1 MNTALPPSPT
11 SRQRLTL
18 SRKKTHMLLISCPNC
33 GSRDETEFHYG
44 GQAHVPYPENP
55 NDMNDREW
63 AEFLFYRD
71 NTKGTFAE
79 RWLHSTG
86 CRQWFNMLRD
96 TVTYDIQAIYPMGTP
111 RPDLPVKPTPESGT
125 ASTAADSTTTGTAA
139 PSISGTSTTA
149 PKGATK

>member
-1 MNTALPPSPT
+1 
-11 SRQRLTL
+11 
-18 SRKKTHMLLISCPNC
+18 MLLISCPNC

-96 TVTYDIQAIYPMGTP
+96 TVTYDIQAVYPMGTP
-111 RPDLPVKPTPESGT
+111 RPDVSVPAAAESGT
-125 ASTAADSTTTGTAA
+125 ASTAADSTTTGSAA
-139 PSISGTSTTA
+139 PSTSATSISATSTASSTTA
-149 PKGATK
+149 PEGATK

>member
-1 MNTALPPSPT
+1 
-11 SRQRLTL
+11 
-18 SRKKTHMLLISCPNC
+18 MLLISCPNC

-44 GQAHVPYPENP
+44 GQAHVAYPENP
-55 NDMNDREW
+55 NELTDREW

-96 TVTYDIQAIYPMGTP
+96 TVTYDIQAVYPMGAP
-111 RPDLPVKPTPESGT
+111 RPGAASVTAAANAPDSGT
-125 ASTAADSTTTGTAA
+125 ASTAADSTTTGTSGPSTSAT
-139 PSISGTSTTA
+139 SISPTSTASSTTA
-149 PKGATK
+149 PEGATK

>member
-1 MNTALPPSPT
+1 
-11 SRQRLTL
+11 
-18 SRKKTHMLLISCPNC
+18 MLLISCPNC

-55 NDMNDREW
+55 NELNDRQW

-71 NTKGTFAE
+71 NTKGAFAE

-96 TVTYDIQAIYPMGTP
+96 TVTYEIQAIYPMGTP
-111 RPDLPVKPTPESGT
+111 RPDAAGKVTAETGT
-125 ASTAADSTTTGTAA
+125 ASIAPDSTTTGTAA
-139 PSISGTSTTA
+139 PSTSGTSISGTSLPAPSTNAGTTA
-149 PKGATK
+149 PEGATK

>member
-1 MNTALPPSPT
+1 
-11 SRQRLTL
+11 
-18 SRKKTHMLLISCPNC
+18 MLLISCPNC

-55 NDMNDREW
+55 NELNDREW

-71 NTKGTFAE
+71 NTKGIFAE

-96 TVTYDIQAIYPMGTP
+96 TVTYEIQAVYPMGTP
-111 RPDLPVKPTPESGT
+111 RPAT
-125 ASTAADSTTTGTAA
+125 AVPAALSVGVPIGARKQPQLIEQPASATSTA
-139 PSISGTSTTA
+139 PSTTA
-149 PKGATK
+149 PSTTAPEGATK

>member
-1 MNTALPPSPT
+1 
-11 SRQRLTL
+11 
-18 SRKKTHMLLISCPNC
+18 MLLISCPNC

-55 NDMNDREW
+55 GELNDREW
-63 AEFLFYRD
+63 AEYLFYRD

-96 TVTYDIQAIYPMGTP
+96 TVTYDIQAVYPMGTP
-111 RPDLPVKPTPESGT
+111 RPATAVPAATESGT
-125 ASTAADSTTTGTAA
+125 ASVAADSTTTGTAA
-139 PSISGTSTTA
+139 ASISTTA
-149 PKGATK
+149 PAATSSGTTAPEGATK

>member
-1 MNTALPPSPT
+1 
-11 SRQRLTL
+11 
-18 SRKKTHMLLISCPNC
+18 MLLIPCPWC
-33 GSRDETEFHYG
+33 GPRDETEFHYG

-55 NDMNDREW
+55 NDLTDREW
-63 AEFLFYRD
+63 AEYLFYRE

-79 RWLHSTG
+79 RWVHSTG

-111 RPDLPVKPTPESGT
+111 RPDKAGTPTADTGT
-125 ASTAADSTTTGTAA
+125 ASTAADSTTTGNAA
-139 PSISGTSTTA
+139 PSISATSIAPAASTAATNA